1 MGEDLSDV
9 VDTAA
14 QHREEG
20 VAGGAFQLE
29 AREAAVGFHVAD
41 FGFDGAGRAVESLA
55 LEQTHN

>member
-1 MGEDLSDV
+1 MGEDLSNV

-29 AREAAVGFHVAD
+29 AREAAVRFRVAD
-41 FGFDGAGRAVESLA
+41 FGFGSMA
-55 LEQTHN
+55 LRRLDHWLRKKNL